1 MFQLTN
7 VLIVIGMVMSFI
19 VFYQLAYDIHPERK
33 EMEEKEK
40 KDREENEE
48 DKVSKRPDNADD

>member
-1 MFQLTN
+1 
-7 VLIVIGMVMSFI
+7 MVMSFI

-40 KDREENEE
+40 KDGEENEE

>member
-1 MFQLTN
+1 
-7 VLIVIGMVMSFI
+7 MVMSFI

-33 EMEEKEK
+33 EIEEKGEK
-40 KDREENEE
+40 EDREETGE